1 MSLAVTTA
9 SKSMKE
15 AQNTLTPVILL
26 ISALAGV
33 SLIPGISAN
42 QLVPM
47 VPYTGQ
53 IVVSQN
59 ALTPPPTKQ
68 EVISESNQTDGES
81 AALIRSTSGIAPL
94 LLTLFSSVAVTWVL
108 LRGTTAM
115 LADEDLLFRGP
126 DAASGFSRPAPRL
139 IPGIIHGGTA
149 LALGLAGLWY
159 VQGLSPD
166 SIVLAIP
173 VQQLAVVAPLAI
185 LLLWQRVNIKR
196 TFAFLTD
203 LFFIHFES
211 PLVLK
216 AR

>member
-1 MSLAVTTA
+1 
-9 SKSMKE
+9 MKE

-81 AALIRSTSGIAPL
+81 AALIRSTSGMRH
-94 LLTLFSSVAVTWVL
+94 SC
-108 LRGTTAM
+108 
-115 LADEDLLFRGP
+115 
-126 DAASGFSRPAPRL
+126 
-139 IPGIIHGGTA
+139 
-149 LALGLAGLWY
+149 
-159 VQGLSPD
+159 
-166 SIVLAIP
+166 
-173 VQQLAVVAPLAI
+173 
-185 LLLWQRVNIKR
+185 
-196 TFAFLTD
+196 
-203 LFFIHFES
+203 
-211 PLVLK
+211 
-216 AR
+216 